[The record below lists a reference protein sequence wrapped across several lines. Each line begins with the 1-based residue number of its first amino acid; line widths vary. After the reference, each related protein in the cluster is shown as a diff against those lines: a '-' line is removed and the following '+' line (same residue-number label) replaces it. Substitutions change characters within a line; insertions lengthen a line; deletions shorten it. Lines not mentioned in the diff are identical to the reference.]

1 MGKLEESVKEIA
13 KENGAVLVGIA
24 SKERLADSPPSGNP
38 EYILTSARSLI
49 SIAVTMDKNN
59 LRDFL
64 GKKDWLTHGDERQL
78 MARTIYLIG
87 DKISAFL
94 RENGH
99 EAVVVDVNNDYRPEE
114 GAGNVTE
121 MTEFLPDFAHR
132 YAAVAAG
139 LARIGW
145 SGNVL
150 NPEYGA
156 LLELGTVLTSA
167 KLEEDPLLAENPCD
181 NCKMCT
187 LVCPVEMISKRE
199 SIKVTIAGITEEI
212 GARKPVTC
220 CFIGCSGYQS
230 LSPDRKWSNYS
241 PYRLDDSL
249 PENKAAL
256 DQLNIRLLKADPM
269 LSLEDNSFSDY
280 RKAVFDENWHMGT
293 VCGNCRAVCWKEHSA
308 REENMRLVIN
318 SGVVVLSPNG
328 QHVVGDGEIVEI
340 QTPYI
345 VKVAV
350 LKKDYE
356 AAQTGKDSAE
366 VVEGY
371 TPMDTE
377 VLRHVFK
384 SGSKGQ

>member
-1 MGKLEESVKEIA
+1 MNELHNKIKEIA

-38 EYILTSARSLI
+38 EYILPSARSLI
-49 SIAVTMDKNN
+49 SMAVTMDRKN
-59 LRDFL
+59 LKDFL
-64 GKKDWLTHGDERQL
+64 GKKDWLTHGDERQK

-94 RENGH
+94 RDNGH
-99 EAVVVDVNNDYRPEE
+99 EAVIVDVNNDYRPEE
-114 GAGNVTE
+114 GAEDVTE

-167 KLEEDPLLAENPCD
+167 ELEQDPLLADNPCD

-199 SIKVTIAGITEEI
+199 SMKVTIAGITEEI
-212 GARKPVTC
+212 GTRKPVTC

-230 LSPDRKWSNYS
+230 LSPDRRWSNYS
-241 PYRLDDSL
+241 PYRLDNSL

-280 RKAVFDENWHMGT
+280 RKAIFNENWHMGT
-293 VCGNCRAVCWKEHSA
+293 VCGNCRAVCWEKRSD
-308 REENMRLVIN
+308 REENMHLVTN

-328 QHVVGDGEIVEI
+328 QHVVADGEIIEL

-345 VKVAV
+345 VKVAM
-350 LKKDYE
+350 LKREYE
-356 AAQTGKDSAE
+356 DAMNGSVDIGQGF
-366 VVEGY
+366 
-371 TPMDTE
+371 TPMDKE
-377 VLRHVFK
+377 VLRYLF
-384 SGSKGQ
+384 GRDSKK

>member
-1 MGKLEESVKEIA
+1 MNELHNKIKEIA

-38 EYILTSARSLI
+38 EYILPSARSLI
-49 SIAVTMDKNN
+49 SIAVTMDKKN

-64 GKKDWLTHGDERQL
+64 GKKDWLTHGNERQK
-78 MARTIYLIG
+78 MVRTIYLIG

-94 RENGH
+94 RDNGH
-99 EAVVVDVNNDYRPEE
+99 EAVLVDVNNDYRPEE
-114 GAGNVTE
+114 GAKDVTE

-139 LARIGW
+139 ITRIGW

-156 LLELGTVLTSA
+156 LLELGTVITSA
-167 KLEEDPLLAENPCD
+167 ELEQDPLLAENPCD

-199 SIKVTIAGITEEI
+199 SEKVTIAGITEEI
-212 GARKPVTC
+212 GKRKPVTC

-241 PYRLDDSL
+241 PYRLDNSL
-249 PENKAAL
+249 PENKTTL

-280 RKAVFDENWHMGT
+280 RKAIFNENWHMGV
-293 VCGNCRAVCWKEHSA
+293 VCGNCRAVCWKTRSD
-308 REENMRLVIN
+308 RVENMHLVTD
-318 SGVVVLSPNG
+318 SGVVILSPSG
-328 QHVVGDGEIVEI
+328 QHVIADGEIIEV

-345 VKVAV
+345 VKVAMS
-350 LKKDYE
+350 KKEYE
-356 AAQTGKDSAE
+356 DAVNGSVDIGQGF
-366 VVEGY
+366 
-371 TPMDTE
+371 TPMDKE
-377 VLRHVFK
+377 VLRYLF
-384 SGSKGQ
+384 GRDSKK